1 MNPKKLNKSALLEAC
16 EKVANQTL
24 WQTPHP
30 QDISDII
37 DFEQRNML
45 AQKYFEKALQHV
57 EFITGQ
63 ERDPNLITRA
73 VVYLAYSHAIPPMKD
88 DLSWFN
94 DMLEALI
101 ELACPNVLHF
111 KETSQFLYD
120 IEKGINETRK
130 NIKTA

>member
-24 WQTPHP
+24 WQTPQP